1 MLGWPRRS
9 SSTRCLA
16 APLGCGA
23 VRRIQVEE
31 KLSLHAPGRLSVIL
45 IEGLRGHH
53 PLFEPEEIRAAFE
66 VPDRPL
72 DALSADQVGQ
82 ALLAIA
88 REPAHAARGTID
100 ALSPPSRTALIRV
113 YFRLLERAA
122 EERRSAH

>member
-1 MLGWPRRS
+1 M
-9 SSTRCLA
+9 
-16 APLGCGA
+16 
-23 VRRIQVEE
+23 EE
-31 KLSLHAPGRLSVIL
+31 KLSLEAPGRLSVIL

-53 PLFEPEEIRAAFE
+53 PLFDPEEIRAAFE

-88 REPAHAARGTID
+88 REPAHAAQGTID
-100 ALSPPSRTALIRV
+100 ALPPPSRTALIRV

>member
-1 MLGWPRRS
+1 M
-9 SSTRCLA
+9 
-16 APLGCGA
+16 
-23 VRRIQVEE
+23 EE

-82 ALLAIA
+82 ALLAMA
-88 REPAHAARGTID
+88 RAPAHAARGAID
-100 ALSPPSRTALIRV
+100 ALPPQPRSALIRV

-122 EERRSAH
+122 EERRLSH

>member
-1 MLGWPRRS
+1 
-9 SSTRCLA
+9 
-16 APLGCGA
+16 
-23 VRRIQVEE
+23 VEE